1 MKVCVAGTGYVGLV
15 TGACLAQTGHFVTC
29 VDTDSA
35 KVKSLK
41 KGAIPFYEPGLAE
54 MVRGNVR
61 EKRLA
66 FTTRLAD
73 AAKQAEVFFIAVGT
87 PAASNGSSDMRYVL
101 AVAAELGRC
110 LSRPATI
117 VAKSTSPVGTAERI
131 RKVVQRELRKRGVQV
146 DFDMVSNP
154 EFLKEGD
161 AIKDFMRPD
170 RVIIGVENQR
180 AANRMRELYS
190 PIIRAHEQLL
200 VMGVRDAE
208 LTKYAANTML
218 ASRISL
224 MNEIANLCEKVGVDV
239 ENVRQ
244 GIGSDR
250 RIGYSFIYPGCGYGG
265 SCFPK
270 DVKSLSFQAR
280 QHQLP
285 ARVMQA
291 IDATNEAQKQR
302 LFEKLQAEFGRN
314 LRGKVFGV
322 WGIAFKPGTD
332 DIREA
337 PSLTLIE
344 RLRGAGAKVQAYDPM
359 AMDNTK
365 RAMPAKQV
373 KNAKALVFAKD
384 QYAAAKGADALI
396 LVTEWESFRSPDF
409 ARLSKTMRGSLI
421 VDGRN
426 QYEPAAVRAAG
437 FRYVGVGR

>member
-1 MKVCVAGTGYVGLV
+1 MAGTGYVGLV

-87 PAASNGSSDMRYVL
+87 PAALNGSSDMRYVL

-131 RKVVQRELRKRGVQV
+131 RKVVQRELKKRGVQV

-270 DVKSLSFQAR
+270 DTMALVRTAQEIGAPTRIVETVAAVNAARKRAMATKVLDACGGSVAGKTIALLGLAFKPNTDDMREAPAIDIVSALGALGARVRAYDPASMEQAR
-280 QHQLP
+280 PLMP
-285 ARVMQA
+285 NVEFA
-291 IDATNEAQKQR
+291 IDA
-302 LFEKLQAEFGRN
+302 
-314 LRGKVFGV
+314 
-322 WGIAFKPGTD
+322 
-332 DIREA
+332 
-337 PSLTLIE
+337 
-344 RLRGAGAKVQAYDPM
+344 
-359 AMDNTK
+359 
-365 RAMPAKQV
+365 
-373 KNAKALVFAKD
+373 
-384 QYAAAKGADALI
+384 YACVDGADALVI
-396 LVTEWESFRSPDF
+396 VTEWDEFRALDLD
-409 ARLSKTMRGSLI
+409 R
-421 VDGRN
+421 
-426 QYEPAAVRAAG
+426 VRAALKAPVVVDLRNIYRPGEMRRRG
-437 FRYVGVGR
+437 FRYSSVGRG